1 MWGKGLV
8 SSELS
13 DSRANGHD
21 NSLECN
27 MNTGTQVPGTL
38 SRNYIEQDLQAIVT
52 HTLQLGYTDIV
63 GTVSMF
69 PIRGSLL
76 LSLSLSLSLC
86 VCVCVCVCVCMCF
99 YILLAVFI
107 SSSSTRVSSPE
118 GCPGA
123 SGGPFALDT
132 DSLRA

>member
-1 MWGKGLV
+1 
-8 SSELS
+8 
-13 DSRANGHD
+13 
-21 NSLECN
+21 

-86 VCVCVCVCVCMCF
+86 VCVVGMR
-99 YILLAVFI
+99 
-107 SSSSTRVSSPE
+107 TRVELRGLRLSAYASSP
-118 GCPGA
+118 
-123 SGGPFALDT
+123 FQLVNVNT
-132 DSLRA
+132 I

>member
-1 MWGKGLV
+1 
-8 SSELS
+8 
-13 DSRANGHD
+13 
-21 NSLECN
+21 

-86 VCVCVCVCVCMCF
+86 VCVCVCVCV
-99 YILLAVFI
+99 YVFLHT
-107 SSSSTRVSSPE
+107 SSCLHFQQLHQGLFARRLPW
-118 GCPGA
+118 GFWRPLCP
-123 SGGPFALDT
+123 
-132 DSLRA
+132 